1 MLKTITWVNILFQL
15 LFPLSLSFTPVIA
28 AAQTSKGKIINVTTE
43 PYILNTNEN
52 IEIIAKRYG
61 LTVDELK
68 KINNYRTFSKP
79 FSSLTTGDEIDIP
92 RKVSPFS
99 IDNQKNSNTDISLE
113 NKLASHAQTGATA
126 LATGNAAKSGE
137 RMIRSAA
144 NNEFNNQV
152 QGWLGQFG
160 TARVQMNLND
170 DLKLDGS
177 AVDVLVPLYDN
188 QKSMLFTQLGARNKD
203 SRNTVNIGAGVR
215 TFQNDWMYGANTF
228 FDNDMTGKNRRI
240 GVGVEAWTDYLKLS
254 ANSYFGTTDWHQSRD
269 FVDYNERPANGYDVR
284 AEAYLPA
291 YPQLGGKLMYEKY
304 RGDEV
309 ALFGKDDRQ
318 KNPHA
323 VTAGVNY
330 SPIPLLTVGAEH
342 RAGKGSKNDSSIN
355 FQFNYRL
362 GESWQS
368 HINPTAVASTRT
380 LAGSRYD
387 LVERNNDIVL
397 DYQKQALIKL
407 TLPEE
412 VMGEALSRATVNA
425 LVVSKYGLERVDW
438 DSAGL
443 IAAGGSLT
451 QVSPQKVL
459 LTLPPYQSTRSNN
472 IHTLSAVAHDRQGNT
487 SPRVTM
493 QIVVIPSTAKI
504 MEANLTVVRNNA
516 IANGT
521 ETNEVKAIVTDAG
534 NNRLSGHAVSF
545 SADNGSM
552 VTTVIGTTGA
562 DGVATATMTNMTAGT
577 TSVKATVNG
586 MNQSVPTIFIPDD
599 STAQITAANLTVVRN
614 NAIANGTEANEVKA
628 IVTDAGN
635 NPLSGHAVSFS
646 ADNGGMVTTVIGT
659 TGADGVATAA
669 ITNMTAGDTL
679 VEATVNGMSQSVPT
693 TFMPDDSTAQITA
706 ANLTVVRNN
715 AIANGTDANE
725 VKAIVTDAGNNLLS
739 GHTVSFSAD
748 NGGMVTTVIGTTGTD
763 GIATA
768 TITNMTEGTT
778 SLEATVNSM
787 SQSVPTIFIPDDSTA
802 QITAANLTVVR
813 NNAIANGTEAN
824 EVKAIV
830 TDAGNNL
837 LSGHTVSFSA
847 NNGGMVTTVIGTT
860 GTDGI
865 ATATITNMTAGDTLV
880 EATVNGMSQS
890 VPTTFM
896 PDDSTAQITAAN
908 LTVVRNNAIANGT
921 ETNEVKA
928 IVTDAGNNLLSGHT
942 VSFSANNGG
951 MVTTVIGTTGTDGI
965 ATATITN
972 MTAGDTLVEA
982 TVNGM
987 SQSVPTTFM
996 PDDSTAQIT
1005 AANLTVVRNNAIA
1018 DGTETN
1024 EVKAIVTDTGNNLLS
1039 GHTVSFSADN
1049 GGMVT
1054 TVIGTTGTDGIATA
1068 TITNMTAG
1076 TTSVKATVNGMSQ
1089 TKGVNFTQ
1097 VLNIKIETTQ
1107 NNAISGEE
1115 SNTVKA
1121 TVSDKNGNRINNVK
1135 VDFTSSES
1143 SGITLTPSS
1152 GMTNSNGEIVSSV
1165 SKSGSIGGEI
1175 KITATISERGENDSS
1190 LVNFLTLHPA
1200 YNVIAPGNH
1209 PFAYKDRFPTTG
1221 YAGAEF
1227 QINASGN
1234 IAANTNYTWTSSE
1247 NASMSVDNEGNVT
1260 LTEGNIR
1267 NKPVKI
1273 TARNNTDAYRYEF
1286 EVTSWF
1292 ITHEDKRTGN
1302 FNDAQNYCFTQ
1313 GMVMPKRD
1321 QLTKGEG
1328 IRGIGSLWSEW
1339 QKPKNWSGS
1348 APNTAYW
1355 TDTQPPAAPSNRYM
1369 VDMGTGKGSEY
1380 KTNIGAYLEYISCI
1394 KIDTPQIM

>member
-28 AAQTSKGKIINVTTE
+28 AAQTSKATIINVTTE

-79 FSSLTTGDEIDIP
+79 FSSLTTGDEIDVP

-472 IHTLSAVAHDRQGNT
+472 IHTLSAVAHDRQGNA

-614 NAIANGTEANEVKA
+614 NAIANGTDANEVKA

-635 NPLSGHAVSFS
+635 NP
-646 ADNGGMVTTVIGT
+646 
-659 TGADGVATAA
+659 
-669 ITNMTAGDTL
+669 
-679 VEATVNGMSQSVPT
+679 
-693 TFMPDDSTAQITA
+693 
-706 ANLTVVRNN
+706 
-715 AIANGTDANE
+715 
-725 VKAIVTDAGNNLLS
+725 
-739 GHTVSFSAD
+739 
-748 NGGMVTTVIGTTGTD
+748 
-763 GIATA
+763 
-768 TITNMTEGTT
+768 
-778 SLEATVNSM
+778 
-787 SQSVPTIFIPDDSTA
+787 
-802 QITAANLTVVR
+802 
-813 NNAIANGTEAN
+813 
-824 EVKAIV
+824 
-830 TDAGNNL
+830 
-837 LSGHTVSFSA
+837 
-847 NNGGMVTTVIGTT
+847 
-860 GTDGI
+860 
-865 ATATITNMTAGDTLV
+865 
-880 EATVNGMSQS
+880 
-890 VPTTFM
+890 
-896 PDDSTAQITAAN
+896 
-908 LTVVRNNAIANGT
+908 
-921 ETNEVKA
+921 
-928 IVTDAGNNLLSGHT
+928 
-942 VSFSANNGG
+942 
-951 MVTTVIGTTGTDGI
+951 
-965 ATATITN
+965 
-972 MTAGDTLVEA
+972 
-982 TVNGM
+982 
-987 SQSVPTTFM
+987 
-996 PDDSTAQIT
+996 
-1005 AANLTVVRNNAIA
+1005 
-1018 DGTETN
+1018 
-1024 EVKAIVTDTGNNLLS
+1024 LS

-1369 VDMGTGKGSEY
+1369 VDMGTGKGSE
-1380 KTNIGAYLEYISCI
+1380 
-1394 KIDTPQIM
+1394 

>member
-1 MLKTITWVNILFQL
+1 MHNFFWTKSFKTPSGRRFAVACAQPRMLKTITWVNILFQL

-28 AAQTSKGKIINVTTE
+28 AAQTSKATIINVTTE

-79 FSSLTTGDEIDIP
+79 FSSLTTGDEIDVP

-659 TGADGVATAA
+659 TGTDGVATAT

-813 NNAIANGTEAN
+813 NNAIANGTE
-824 EVKAIV
+824 
-830 TDAGNNL
+830 
-837 LSGHTVSFSA
+837 
-847 NNGGMVTTVIGTT
+847 
-860 GTDGI
+860 
-865 ATATITNMTAGDTLV
+865 
-880 EATVNGMSQS
+880 
-890 VPTTFM
+890 
-896 PDDSTAQITAAN
+896 
-908 LTVVRNNAIANGT
+908 
-921 ETNEVKA
+921 TNEVKA

-942 VSFSANNGG
+942 VSFSADNGG

-1024 EVKAIVTDTGNNLLS
+1024 EVKAIVTDAGNNLLS
-1039 GHTVSFSADN
+1039 GHTVSFSAYN

>member
-28 AAQTSKGKIINVTTE
+28 AAQTSKATIINVTTE

-79 FSSLTTGDEIDIP
+79 FSSLTTGDEIDVP

-659 TGADGVATAA
+659 TGTDGVATAT

-813 NNAIANGTEAN
+813 NNAIANGTE
-824 EVKAIV
+824 
-830 TDAGNNL
+830 
-837 LSGHTVSFSA
+837 
-847 NNGGMVTTVIGTT
+847 
-860 GTDGI
+860 
-865 ATATITNMTAGDTLV
+865 
-880 EATVNGMSQS
+880 
-890 VPTTFM
+890 
-896 PDDSTAQITAAN
+896 
-908 LTVVRNNAIANGT
+908 
-921 ETNEVKA
+921 TNEVKA

-942 VSFSANNGG
+942 VSFSADNGG

-1024 EVKAIVTDTGNNLLS
+1024 EVKAIVTDAGNNLLS
-1039 GHTVSFSADN
+1039 GHTVSFSAYN

>member
-28 AAQTSKGKIINVTTE
+28 AAQTSKATIINVTTE

-113 NKLASHAQTGATA
+113 NKLASHAQTGAAA

-330 SPIPLLTVGAEH
+330 TPIPLLTVGAEH

-614 NAIANGTEANEVKA
+614 NAIANGT
-628 IVTDAGN
+628 DA
-635 NPLSGHAVSFS
+635 
-646 ADNGGMVTTVIGT
+646 
-659 TGADGVATAA
+659 
-669 ITNMTAGDTL
+669 
-679 VEATVNGMSQSVPT
+679 
-693 TFMPDDSTAQITA
+693 
-706 ANLTVVRNN
+706 
-715 AIANGTDANE
+715 
-725 VKAIVTDAGNNLLS
+725 
-739 GHTVSFSAD
+739 
-748 NGGMVTTVIGTTGTD
+748 
-763 GIATA
+763 
-768 TITNMTEGTT
+768 
-778 SLEATVNSM
+778 
-787 SQSVPTIFIPDDSTA
+787 
-802 QITAANLTVVR
+802 
-813 NNAIANGTEAN
+813 
-824 EVKAIV
+824 
-830 TDAGNNL
+830 
-837 LSGHTVSFSA
+837 
-847 NNGGMVTTVIGTT
+847 
-860 GTDGI
+860 
-865 ATATITNMTAGDTLV
+865 
-880 EATVNGMSQS
+880 
-890 VPTTFM
+890 
-896 PDDSTAQITAAN
+896 
-908 LTVVRNNAIANGT
+908 
-921 ETNEVKA
+921 
-928 IVTDAGNNLLSGHT
+928 
-942 VSFSANNGG
+942 
-951 MVTTVIGTTGTDGI
+951 
-965 ATATITN
+965 
-972 MTAGDTLVEA
+972 
-982 TVNGM
+982 
-987 SQSVPTTFM
+987 
-996 PDDSTAQIT
+996 
-1005 AANLTVVRNNAIA
+1005 
-1018 DGTETN
+1018 N

-1369 VDMGTGKGSEY
+1369 VDMGTGKGSE
-1380 KTNIGAYLEYISCI
+1380 
-1394 KIDTPQIM
+1394 

>member
-28 AAQTSKGKIINVTTE
+28 AAQTSKATIINVTTE

-113 NKLASHAQTGATA
+113 NKLASHAQTGAAA

-330 SPIPLLTVGAEH
+330 TPIPLLTVGAEH

-562 DGVATATMTNMTAGT
+562 DGVATAT
-577 TSVKATVNG
+577 
-586 MNQSVPTIFIPDD
+586 
-599 STAQITAANLTVVRN
+599 
-614 NAIANGTEANEVKA
+614 
-628 IVTDAGN
+628 
-635 NPLSGHAVSFS
+635 
-646 ADNGGMVTTVIGT
+646 
-659 TGADGVATAA
+659 
-669 ITNMTAGDTL
+669 
-679 VEATVNGMSQSVPT
+679 
-693 TFMPDDSTAQITA
+693 
-706 ANLTVVRNN
+706 
-715 AIANGTDANE
+715 
-725 VKAIVTDAGNNLLS
+725 
-739 GHTVSFSAD
+739 
-748 NGGMVTTVIGTTGTD
+748 
-763 GIATA
+763 
-768 TITNMTEGTT
+768 ITNMTEGTT
-778 SLEATVNSM
+778 SLEATVNGM
-787 SQSVPTIFIPDDSTA
+787 SQSVPTIFT
-802 QITAANLTVVR
+802 
-813 NNAIANGTEAN
+813 
-824 EVKAIV
+824 
-830 TDAGNNL
+830 
-837 LSGHTVSFSA
+837 
-847 NNGGMVTTVIGTT
+847 
-860 GTDGI
+860 
-865 ATATITNMTAGDTLV
+865 
-880 EATVNGMSQS
+880 
-890 VPTTFM
+890 
-896 PDDSTAQITAAN
+896 
-908 LTVVRNNAIANGT
+908 
-921 ETNEVKA
+921 
-928 IVTDAGNNLLSGHT
+928 
-942 VSFSANNGG
+942 
-951 MVTTVIGTTGTDGI
+951 
-965 ATATITN
+965 
-972 MTAGDTLVEA
+972 
-982 TVNGM
+982 
-987 SQSVPTTFM
+987 

-1024 EVKAIVTDTGNNLLS
+1024 EVKAIVTDAGNNLLS
-1039 GHTVSFSADN
+1039 GHTVSFSANN

-1339 QKPKNWSGS
+1339 QKPENWSGS